1 MDCCC
6 ECSREGPGR
15 CGLTGRSTRC
25 ALVNSGVMRTIH
37 MPSATIK
44 IYLPH
49 GDPKRLRTGEISN
62 WSGKAVAGPRTELE
76 QLLTREEAGNVGVY
90 LLTGV
95 DPLSG
100 GPAVYIGE
108 AESIQSRLK
117 QHVDK
122 DFWNHVVYF
131 TSKDENLT
139 KSHIRYLEGRLIEL
153 ARLAGRAS
161 LTNSQSTTS
170 KLPESD
176 RADMEIFL
184 EKIEQLLPALGV
196 EVLVPIAAPPES
208 KEETRLLFCEINGL
222 KATGHLTPNGIVV
235 LAQSQAVL
243 SLRPSSKDY
252 PWVIN
257 ARAQLLKDG
266 VLASAEG
273 HLVFTKNHEFSS
285 PSAAAA
291 VEAYGDG
298 GNICLKRFPPSH
310 LSNLP

>member
-1 MDCCC
+1 
-6 ECSREGPGR
+6 
-15 CGLTGRSTRC
+15 
-25 ALVNSGVMRTIH
+25 V
-37 MPSATIK
+37 PSATIK

-62 WSGKAVAGPRTELE
+62 WSGKAVAGPRTELD
-76 QLLTREEAGNVGVY
+76 QLLKRDEASNVGIY
-90 LLTGV
+90 LLTGI

-100 GPAVYIGE
+100 VPAVYIGE

-122 DFWNHVVYF
+122 DFWNQVVYF

-139 KSHIRYLEGRLIEL
+139 KSHIRYLEGRVIEL
-153 ARLAGRAS
+153 AKIAGRAS
-161 LTNSQSTTS
+161 LTNSQATTS

-208 KEETRLLFCEINGL
+208 KEEARPLFCEISGL
-222 KATGHLTPNGIVV
+222 KAIGHLTPNGIVV
-235 LAQSQAVL
+235 LAKSQAVL
-243 SLRPSSKDY
+243 SLRPSAKGY

-257 ARAQLLKDG
+257 APEQLIMDA
-266 VLASAEG
+266 VLVADDG
-273 HLVFTKNHEFSS
+273 HLVLTKNHEFSS

-291 VEAYGDG
+291 VIHG
-298 GNICLKRFPPSH
+298 GTANGRTAWKDFGGKTLKQLESV
-310 LSNLP
+310 

>member
-1 MDCCC
+1 
-6 ECSREGPGR
+6 
-15 CGLTGRSTRC
+15 
-25 ALVNSGVMRTIH
+25 

-62 WSGKAVAGPRTELE
+62 WTGKAVAGPRTELD
-76 QLLTREEAGNVGVY
+76 QLLKREEATNAGVY

-95 DPLSG
+95 EPLSG
-100 GPAVYIGE
+100 GPAAYIGE
-108 AESIQSRLK
+108 AESIQARLK
-117 QHVDK
+117 QHIDK

-153 ARLAGRAS
+153 AKLAGRTS
-161 LTNSQSTTS
+161 LTNSQASTS

-196 EVLVPIAAPPES
+196 EVLLPIAAPPES
-208 KEETRLLFCEINGL
+208 KEEARILLCEISGL
-222 KATGHLTPNGIVV
+222 RARGHLTPNGIVV
-235 LAQSQAVL
+235 LVQSQAVAT
-243 SLRPSSKDY
+243 LRPSAKDY

-257 ARAQLLKDG
+257 AREQLAKDG
-266 VLASAEG
+266 VLIPTDG

-291 VEAYGDG
+291 VIHG
-298 GNICLKRFPPSH
+298 GTANGRTAWKDASGKTLKQLESV
-310 LSNLP
+310 

>member
-1 MDCCC
+1 M
-6 ECSREGPGR
+6 S
-15 CGLTGRSTRC
+15 
-25 ALVNSGVMRTIH
+25 
-37 MPSATIK
+37 SATIK

-62 WSGKAVAGPRTELE
+62 WSGKAVAGPRTELD
-76 QLLTREEAGNVGVY
+76 QLLKRDEALNVGVY
-90 LLTGV
+90 LLTGT

-100 GPAVYIGE
+100 APAVYIGE

-153 ARLAGRAS
+153 AKQASRAN
-161 LTNSQSTTS
+161 LTNSQATTS

-196 EVLVPIAAPPES
+196 EVLVPIALPPES
-208 KEETRLLFCEINGL
+208 KAEERILFCEIGDL
-222 KATGHLTPNGIVV
+222 QATGHLTPNGIVV
-235 LAQSQAVL
+235 IAKSQAVL
-243 SLRPSSKDY
+243 NLRPSAKNY

-257 ARAQLLKDG
+257 AREQLVKDG
-266 VLASAEG
+266 VLTEVG
-273 HLVFTKNHEFSS
+273 GYLLFTKDHEFSS

-291 VEAYGDG
+291 VIHG
-298 GNICLKRFPPSH
+298 GTANGRTAWKDSEGKTLKQLES
-310 LSNLP
+310 S

>member
-1 MDCCC
+1 
-6 ECSREGPGR
+6 
-15 CGLTGRSTRC
+15 
-25 ALVNSGVMRTIH
+25 

-62 WSGKAVAGPRTELE
+62 WSGKAVAGPRTELD
-76 QLLTREEAGNVGVY
+76 QLLQREEAAHVGIY
-90 LLTGV
+90 LLTGI

-100 GPAVYIGE
+100 SPAVYIGE

-117 QHVDK
+117 QHVEK
-122 DFWNHVVYF
+122 DFWNQAVFF

-139 KSHIRYLEGRLIEL
+139 KSHIRYLEGRVIEL
-153 ARLAGRAS
+153 AKLAGRAN
-161 LTNSQSTTS
+161 LTNSQATTS

-196 EVLVPIAAPPES
+196 EVLVPIATAPQS
-208 KEETRLLFCEINGL
+208 KEEARALFCEINGL

-235 LAQSQAVL
+235 LTKSQAAL
-243 SLRPSSKDY
+243 NLRPSAKDY
-252 PWVIN
+252 PWVVN
-257 ARAQLLKDG
+257 AREQLVKDK
-266 VLASAEG
+266 VLIEADG
-273 HLVFTKNHEFSS
+273 CLVFAKDHEFSS

-291 VEAYGDG
+291 VIHG
-298 GNICLKRFPPSH
+298 GTANGRTAWKDAGGKTLKQLESV
-310 LSNLP
+310 

>member
-1 MDCCC
+1 
-6 ECSREGPGR
+6 
-15 CGLTGRSTRC
+15 
-25 ALVNSGVMRTIH
+25 

-62 WSGKAVAGPRTELE
+62 WSGKAVAGPRTELD
-76 QLLTREEAGNVGVY
+76 QLLKREEAAKVGIY
-90 LLTGV
+90 LLTGI
-95 DPLSG
+95 DPISG

-117 QHVDK
+117 QHLEK

-139 KSHIRYLEGRLIEL
+139 KSHIRYLEGRVIEL
-153 ARLAGRAS
+153 AKLAGRAS
-161 LTNSQSTTS
+161 LTNSQAATS

-196 EVLVPIAAPPES
+196 EVLVPIAAAPES
-208 KEETRLLFCEINGL
+208 KEETRLLFCEVSGL

-235 LAQSQAVL
+235 LAESQAAAN
-243 SLRPSSKDY
+243 LRPSAKDY
-252 PWVIN
+252 PWVTN
-257 ARAQLLKDG
+257 AREQLIKDG
-266 VLASAEG
+266 ILITKDD
-273 HLVFTKNHEFSS
+273 HLMFTKNQEFSS

-291 VEAYGDG
+291 VIHG
-298 GNICLKRFPPSH
+298 GTANGRTAWKDASGITLKQLESV
-310 LSNLP
+310 

>member
-1 MDCCC
+1 
-6 ECSREGPGR
+6 
-15 CGLTGRSTRC
+15 
-25 ALVNSGVMRTIH
+25 

-62 WSGKAVAGPRTELE
+62 WSGKAVAGPRTELD
-76 QLLTREEAGNVGVY
+76 QLLKREEAENVGVY

-95 DPLSG
+95 DPKSG

-117 QHVDK
+117 QHVEK
-122 DFWNHVVYF
+122 DFWNHVTYF

-153 ARLAGRAS
+153 AKLAGRAS
-161 LTNSQSTTS
+161 LTNSQASSS

-196 EVLVPIAAPPES
+196 EVLVPIASGAES
-208 KEETRLLFCEINGL
+208 KEEARLLLCEVSGL

-235 LAQSQAVL
+235 FAQSQAAGK
-243 SLRPSSKDY
+243 LRPSAKDY
-252 PWVIN
+252 PWVVN
-257 ARAQLLKDG
+257 AREQLIKDG
-266 VLASAEG
+266 VLIPADG
-273 HLVFTKNHEFSS
+273 HLTFAKNHEFTS

-291 VEAYGDG
+291 VIHG
-298 GNICLKRFPPSH
+298 GTANGRTAWKDTSGKTLKQLESAD
-310 LSNLP
+310 

>member
-1 MDCCC
+1 
-6 ECSREGPGR
+6 
-15 CGLTGRSTRC
+15 
-25 ALVNSGVMRTIH
+25 

-62 WSGKAVAGPRTELE
+62 WSGKAVAGPRTELD
-76 QLLTREEAGNVGVY
+76 QLLKREEATSVGVY

-100 GPAVYIGE
+100 GAAVYIGE

-153 ARLAGRAS
+153 AKLAGRAS
-161 LTNSQSTTS
+161 LTNFQASTS

-196 EVLVPIAAPPES
+196 EVLVPIAAPAES
-208 KEETRLLFCEINGL
+208 KEETRLLFCEISGL
-222 KATGHLTPNGIVV
+222 KASGHLTPNGIVV
-235 LAQSQAVL
+235 LAQSQAVA
-243 SLRPSSKDY
+243 SLRPSAKDY

-257 ARAQLLKDG
+257 AREQLAQDG
-266 VLASAEG
+266 VLVPENG
-273 HLVFTKNHEFSS
+273 HLIFSKNHEFSS

-291 VEAYGDG
+291 VIHGGTANGRTAWKDG
-298 GNICLKRFPPSH
+298 SGKTLKQLDSV
-310 LSNLP
+310 

>member
-1 MDCCC
+1 
-6 ECSREGPGR
+6 
-15 CGLTGRSTRC
+15 
-25 ALVNSGVMRTIH
+25 

-62 WSGKAVAGPRTELE
+62 WSGKAVAGPRTELD
-76 QLLTREEAGNVGVY
+76 QLLKREEADNVGVY
-90 LLTGV
+90 LLTGA

-108 AESIQSRLK
+108 AEWIQSRLK

-122 DFWNHVVYF
+122 NFWNHVVYF

-153 ARLAGRAS
+153 AKLAGRAS
-161 LTNSQSTTS
+161 LANSQATTS

-176 RADMEIFL
+176 RSDMEIFL

-196 EVLVPIAAPPES
+196 EVLVPIATPPES
-208 KEETRLLFCEINGL
+208 KEEARLLFCEISGL
-222 KATGHLTPNGIVV
+222 RASGHLTPNGIVV
-235 LAQSQAVL
+235 LAQSQAVP
-243 SLRPSSKDY
+243 SLRPSAKDY

-257 ARAQLLKDG
+257 ARDQLIKDG
-266 VLASAEG
+266 ILVSANG

-291 VEAYGDG
+291 VIHG
-298 GNICLKRFPPSH
+298 GTANGRTAWKDASGQTLKQLESV
-310 LSNLP
+310 

>member
-1 MDCCC
+1 
-6 ECSREGPGR
+6 
-15 CGLTGRSTRC
+15 
-25 ALVNSGVMRTIH
+25 

-62 WSGKAVAGPRTELE
+62 WSGKAVAGPRTELD
-76 QLLTREEAGNVGVY
+76 QLLKREEAGNAGVY
-90 LLTGV
+90 LLTGA
-95 DPLSG
+95 DPMSG
-100 GPAVYIGE
+100 GPSVYIGE

-153 ARLAGRAS
+153 AKLAGRAG
-161 LTNSQSTTS
+161 LTNFQATNS

-184 EKIEQLLPALGV
+184 QKIEQLLPALGV
-196 EVLVPIAAPPES
+196 EVLVPIAASPES
-208 KEETRLLFCEINGL
+208 KDEARLLYCEISGL
-222 KATGHLTPNGIVV
+222 KASGHLTPNGIVV
-235 LAQSQAVL
+235 LENSQAAS
-243 SLRPSSKDY
+243 SLRPSAKDY

-257 ARAQLLKDG
+257 ARDQLLKDG
-266 VLASAEG
+266 VLIQAVG
-273 HLVFTKNHEFSS
+273 HLSFTKSHEFSS

-291 VEAYGDG
+291 VIHG
-298 GNICLKRFPPSH
+298 GTANGRTAWKDASGQTLKQLDS
-310 LSNLP
+310 LQQSSQVDTASLAG

>member
-1 MDCCC
+1 
-6 ECSREGPGR
+6 
-15 CGLTGRSTRC
+15 
-25 ALVNSGVMRTIH
+25 

-44 IYLPH
+44 IFLPH

-76 QLLTREEAGNVGVY
+76 PLLQREEARSAGIY
-90 LLTGV
+90 LLTGI

-117 QHVDK
+117 QHLDK

-139 KSHIRYLEGRLIEL
+139 KSHIRYLEGRVIEL
-153 ARLAGRAS
+153 AKRAGRAS

-184 EKIEQLLPALGV
+184 AKIEQLLPALGV
-196 EVLVPIAAPPES
+196 EVLVPIAAAPES
-208 KEETRLLFCEINGL
+208 NEDARALFCEISGL

-235 LAQSQAVL
+235 LAHSQAVL
-243 SLRPSSKDY
+243 NPRPSAKDY
-252 PWVIN
+252 PWILN
-257 ARAQLLKDG
+257 AREQLINDG
-266 VLASAEG
+266 ILVASNG
-273 HLVFTKNHEFSS
+273 HLRFTKNHEFPS

-291 VEAYGDG
+291 IIHG
-298 GNICLKRFPPSH
+298 GTANGRTAWKDSAGKTLKQLESA
-310 LSNLP
+310 

>member
-1 MDCCC
+1 M
-6 ECSREGPGR
+6 S
-15 CGLTGRSTRC
+15 
-25 ALVNSGVMRTIH
+25 
-37 MPSATIK
+37 SATIK

-62 WSGKAVAGPRTELE
+62 WSGKAVAGPRTELD
-76 QLLTREEAGNVGVY
+76 QLLKRDEALNVGVY
-90 LLTGV
+90 LLTGI

-100 GPAVYIGE
+100 APAVYIGE

-153 ARLAGRAS
+153 AKQASRAN
-161 LTNSQSTTS
+161 LTNSPATTS

-196 EVLVPIAAPPES
+196 EVLVPIALPPES
-208 KEETRLLFCEINGL
+208 KAEERILFCEIGDL
-222 KATGHLTPNGIVV
+222 QATGHLTPNGIVV
-235 LAQSQAVL
+235 IAKSQAVL
-243 SLRPSSKDY
+243 NLRPSAKNY

-257 ARAQLLKDG
+257 AREQLVKDG
-266 VLASAEG
+266 VLTEVG
-273 HLVFTKNHEFSS
+273 GYLLFTKDHEFSS

-291 VEAYGDG
+291 VIHG
-298 GNICLKRFPPSH
+298 GTANGRTAWKDSEGKTLKQLES
-310 LSNLP
+310 S

>member
-1 MDCCC
+1 MWL
-6 ECSREGPGR
+6 SPNSNVIRA
-15 CGLTGRSTRC
+15 TRM
-25 ALVNSGVMRTIH
+25 A
-37 MPSATIK
+37 SATIK

-62 WSGKAVAGPRTELE
+62 WSGKAVAGPRTELD
-76 QLLTREEAGNVGVY
+76 QLLKREEAGNVGVY

-108 AESIQSRLK
+108 AESIQARLK

-122 DFWNHVVYF
+122 DFWNQVVYF

-153 ARLAGRAS
+153 AKLAGRAS
-161 LTNSQSTTS
+161 LTNSQATTS
-170 KLPESD
+170 RLPESD

-196 EVLVPIAAPPES
+196 EILVPIAAAPES
-208 KEETRLLFCEINGL
+208 KEEARLLFCEISGL
-222 KATGHLTPNGIVV
+222 RASGHLTPNGIVV
-235 LAQSQAVL
+235 LEQSQAVP
-243 SLRPSSKDY
+243 SLRPSAKDY

-257 ARAQLLKDG
+257 AREQLLKDG
-266 VLASAEG
+266 ILVPTDG
-273 HLVFTKNHEFSS
+273 HLVFTKSHEFSS

-291 VEAYGDG
+291 VIHG
-298 GNICLKRFPPSH
+298 GTANGRTAWKDASGQTLKQLES
-310 LSNLP
+310 L

>member
-1 MDCCC
+1 
-6 ECSREGPGR
+6 
-15 CGLTGRSTRC
+15 
-25 ALVNSGVMRTIH
+25 

-62 WSGKAVAGPRTELE
+62 WSGKAVAGPRTELD
-76 QLLTREEAGNVGVY
+76 QLLKREEAANVGIY
-90 LLTGV
+90 LLTGI

-108 AESIQSRLK
+108 AESIQNRLK
-117 QHVDK
+117 QHIDK

-139 KSHIRYLEGRLIEL
+139 KSHIRYLEGQLIEL
-153 ARLAGRAS
+153 AKLAGRAN
-161 LTNSQSTTS
+161 LTNSQATTS
-170 KLPESD
+170 RLPESD

-196 EVLVPIAAPPES
+196 EVLVPIATSPES
-208 KEETRLLFCEINGL
+208 REESRDLFCEINGL
-222 KATGHLTPNGIVV
+222 KATGRLTPNGIVV
-235 LAQSQAVL
+235 FAKSQAV
-243 SLRPSSKDY
+243 SKLRPSAKGY

-257 ARAQLLKDG
+257 AREQLSKDG
-266 VLASAEG
+266 VLVTANS
-273 HLVFTKNHEFSS
+273 HLVFAKDHEFSS

-291 VEAYGDG
+291 VIHGGTANGRTAWKDSDG
-298 GNICLKRFPPSH
+298 KTLKQLESV
-310 LSNLP
+310 

>member
-1 MDCCC
+1 
-6 ECSREGPGR
+6 
-15 CGLTGRSTRC
+15 
-25 ALVNSGVMRTIH
+25 

-62 WSGKAVAGPRTELE
+62 WSGKAVAGPRTELD
-76 QLLTREEAGNVGVY
+76 QILRREEAGNVGVY
-90 LLTGV
+90 LLTGA
-95 DPLSG
+95 DPLTGS
-100 GPAVYIGE
+100 PAVYIGE

-153 ARLAGRAS
+153 AKLAGRAS

-196 EVLVPIAAPPES
+196 EVLVPIAAAPES
-208 KEETRLLFCEINGL
+208 KAEERLLYCEISGL
-222 KATGHLTPNGIVV
+222 KATGHLTPNGIVIF
-235 LAQSQAVL
+235 AQSQAVL
-243 SLRPSSKDY
+243 ALRPSAKDY

-257 ARAQLLKDG
+257 VREKLLKDE
-266 VLASAEG
+266 VLIQVDE
-273 HLVFTKNHEFSS
+273 HLIFSKDHEFSS

-291 VEAYGDG
+291 VIQG
-298 GNICLKRFPPSH
+298 GTANGRTAWKDASGKTLKQLESV
-310 LSNLP
+310 

>member
-1 MDCCC
+1 
-6 ECSREGPGR
+6 
-15 CGLTGRSTRC
+15 
-25 ALVNSGVMRTIH
+25 

-62 WSGKAVAGPRTELE
+62 WSGKAVAGPRTELD
-76 QLLTREEAGNVGVY
+76 QLLKREEATNVGVY

-108 AESIQSRLK
+108 AESIQARLK

-153 ARLAGRAS
+153 AKLAGRAS
-161 LTNSQSTTS
+161 LTNSQASTS

-176 RADMEIFL
+176 IADMEIFL

-196 EVLVPIAAPPES
+196 EVLVPIASLPKS
-208 KEETRLLFCEINGL
+208 TEEARLLFCEISGL
-222 KATGHLTPNGIVV
+222 KARGHLTPNGIVV
-235 LAQSQAVL
+235 LAQSEAATA
-243 SLRPSSKDY
+243 LRPSAKDY
-252 PWVIN
+252 PWVVN
-257 ARAQLLKDG
+257 ARAQLANDG
-266 VLASAEG
+266 VLLPADG
-273 HLVFTKNHEFSS
+273 HLVFAKDHEFSS

-291 VEAYGDG
+291 VIHG
-298 GNICLKRFPPSH
+298 GTANGRTAWKDASGKTLKQLESV
-310 LSNLP
+310 

>member
-1 MDCCC
+1 
-6 ECSREGPGR
+6 
-15 CGLTGRSTRC
+15 
-25 ALVNSGVMRTIH
+25 

-62 WSGKAVAGPRTELE
+62 WSGKAVAGPRVELD
-76 QLLTREEAGNVGVY
+76 QLLKREEATNVGIY

-108 AESIQSRLK
+108 AESIQNRLK
-117 QHVDK
+117 QHIDK
-122 DFWNHVVYF
+122 DFWNQVVYF

-139 KSHIRYLEGRLIEL
+139 KSHIRYLEGRVIEL
-153 ARLAGRAS
+153 AKLAGRAN
-161 LTNSQSTTS
+161 LTNSQATTS
-170 KLPESD
+170 RLPESD

-196 EVLVPIAAPPES
+196 EVLVPIAASPES
-208 KEETRLLFCEINGL
+208 HEESRALFCGINGL

-235 LAQSQAVL
+235 LAKSQAVL
-243 SLRPSSKDY
+243 NLRPSAKDY
-252 PWVIN
+252 PWVTN
-257 ARAQLLKDG
+257 ARKQLVKDG
-266 VLASAEG
+266 VLVKSSDYLMFA
-273 HLVFTKNHEFSS
+273 KDHEFPS

-291 VEAYGDG
+291 VIHG
-298 GNICLKRFPPSH
+298 GTANGRTAWKDSGGKTLKQLESV
-310 LSNLP
+310 

>member
-1 MDCCC
+1 
-6 ECSREGPGR
+6 
-15 CGLTGRSTRC
+15 
-25 ALVNSGVMRTIH
+25 

-62 WSGKAVAGPRTELE
+62 WSGKAVAGPRTELD
-76 QLLTREEAGNVGVY
+76 QLLKRDEARNVGVY

-95 DPLSG
+95 EPMSG

-108 AESIQSRLK
+108 AECIQSRLK

-153 ARLAGRAS
+153 AKLSGRAS
-161 LTNSQSTTS
+161 LTNSQASTS

-176 RADMEIFL
+176 IADMEIFL
-184 EKIEQLLPALGV
+184 TKIEQLLPALGV

-208 KEETRLLFCEINGL
+208 KDEARLLFCEISGL
-222 KATGHLTPNGIVV
+222 KASGHLTPNGIVV
-235 LAQSQAVL
+235 LAQSQAVAA
-243 SLRPSSKDY
+243 LRPSAKDY
-252 PWVIN
+252 PWVIS
-257 ARAQLLKDG
+257 ARDQLVKDG
-266 VLASAEG
+266 VLVPSNG
-273 HLVFTKNHEFSS
+273 YFVFAKDHEFSS

-291 VEAYGDG
+291 VVHG
-298 GNICLKRFPPSH
+298 GTANGRTAWKDSNGRTLKQLESD
-310 LSNLP
+310 